1 MIYWNYLFFL
11 SIMRLFGRYL
21 LNCWTF
27 CNPTWCTGASLWNWI
42 VMCKVGLLSSRWQ
55 WRFGFS
61 QNDYFSICP
70 VSSELLSLLQPK
82 PQRAW
87 SKCSAVQMNIDFG
100 LVCWCIFMCHVKS
113 WNVQGQVHSEGSNP
127 QWMFFHPISS
137 KPLNSLWWNF
147 ISWCCIN
154 TPSLYQY
161 DMLVCHWQTDQ
172 LVKSLV
178 GDQQGQG
185 HRVWIF
191 KDILNACP
199 WYLLKRST
207 VGNKTGYAGTSF
219 PLPDGVWCQ
228 KFGFCCLQGQGH
240 SVWTLRSESVTNIF
254 QTVEPFGPKQLYAV
268 SCCILLWR
276 WQVDMLSTR
285 SWSYGLTI
293 WWTQNEL
300 QPNLCQH
307 VIHYQTE

>member
-1 MIYWNYLFFL
+1 MVCLCDLQMQLSRQSHYMYNYETHACKALSSGWCQCTAELIIPHVMKFKGKFKKIKRVGGVIYWNYLLCL

-27 CNPTWCTGASLWNWI
+27 CNSTWCTGASLWNRI

-154 TPSLYQY
+154 TPSLYQ
-161 DMLVCHWQTDQ
+161 
-172 LVKSLV
+172 
-178 GDQQGQG
+178 
-185 HRVWIF
+185 
-191 KDILNACP
+191 
-199 WYLLKRST
+199 
-207 VGNKTGYAGTSF
+207 
-219 PLPDGVWCQ
+219 
-228 KFGFCCLQGQGH
+228 
-240 SVWTLRSESVTNIF
+240 
-254 QTVEPFGPKQLYAV
+254 
-268 SCCILLWR
+268 
-276 WQVDMLSTR
+276 
-285 SWSYGLTI
+285 
-293 WWTQNEL
+293 
-300 QPNLCQH
+300 
-307 VIHYQTE
+307 